1 MRPVIGITATYSE
14 DKGASTC
21 PMTYIESVIEAG
33 GVPLLIPVMPE
44 ESLEKAFSSVD
55 GLVFTGG
62 VDVDPRLYNERPNL
76 RLGRINPVLDKM
88 EIWLARRALEA
99 RKPLLGICRGCQV
112 VTVAAGGTLIQDI
125 PTQVGGAMKHE
136 QAAPRWYGT
145 HEVVL
150 NEDSLAARVFGK
162 RRLMVNSYHH
172 QCIKTPGEGFAV
184 TGRAL
189 DGVAEAAE
197 AAEGFSLLLQ
207 WHPEGMWPNDR
218 TFLQPFVALCRVAA
232 GGEMLS

>member
-44 ESLEKAFSSVD
+44 EPLEKAFSSVD

-62 VDVDPRLYNERPNL
+62 VDVDPRLYNERPSP

-88 EIWLARRALEA
+88 EIWLARRALDA
-99 RKPLLGICRGCQV
+99 RKPLLGICRGCQI

-136 QAAPRWYGT
+136 QDAPRWYGT
-145 HEVVL
+145 HEAVL

-162 RRLMVNSYHH
+162 RRLMVNSFHH
-172 QCIKTPGEGFAV
+172 QCIETPGEGFTV

-189 DGVAEAAE
+189 DGVTEAAE

-207 WHPEGMWPNDR
+207 WHPEGMWSKDR
-218 TFLQPFVALCRVAA
+218 TFLKPFVALCRVAA
-232 GGEMLS
+232 GEELLD